1 MKLQIRDIISHQ
13 GRDWTVEGIL
23 TYKLGDKSLP
33 LARVVDGA
41 DVRWVEPLLDV
52 MDDRVL
58 MLQEVQNL
66 ETATLPPPTLSYNGK
81 SYVPRFSGVATVAVE
96 GRAPA
101 RSTGS
106 CEVWRYR
113 AAGDEFL
120 QIERWPDRTVVLAG
134 ESVHKGMLDVLPGST
149 A

>member
-23 TYKLGDKSLP
+23 TYKLGDKTLP

-58 MLQEVQNL
+58 MLEEVQNFD
-66 ETATLPPPTLSYNGK
+66 TTTPPPATIAYNGK
-81 SYVPRFSGVATVAVE
+81 SFVPRFSGVATVAIE
-96 GRAPA
+96 GRVPG
-101 RSTGS
+101 RSTGT

-120 QIERWPDRTVVLAG
+120 QFERWPDQTLVLAG
-134 ESVHKGMLDVLPGST
+134 ESVHKGMLDVLPGSP